1 MLPAATQSAPKKVM
15 ATVLMSNHKR
25 RKKRRKRRR
34 RRKNI
39 CCNHIYNFKLLQNST
54 TVILRS
60 QRSLVSHMINLIW
73 ISVAAIIVSVSR
85 MMNLIQIGSIV
96 VLVPCTIMNWIWF
109 WEIFCNSSPSS
120 FWRVLH
126 QRSKCQALLWGS
138 SVLKSYY
145 YLDCKRSLL
154 LIFGCWCIL

>member
-96 VLVPCTIMNWIWF
+96 VLVPCTIMNWI
-109 WEIFCNSSPSS
+109 
-120 FWRVLH
+120 
-126 QRSKCQALLWGS
+126 
-138 SVLKSYY
+138 
-145 YLDCKRSLL
+145 
-154 LIFGCWCIL
+154 